1 MKLYYNS
8 GADVKSI
15 YTKKGFFMNTKRIV
29 VSDYQSNCYII
40 WDKNNKCGIIDPGSD
55 SQKITAFIND
65 RELKPEK
72 ILLTHGHF
80 DHIGAAKTISEK
92 YDIPVY
98 VNEKEMVVVKEGG
111 VMFGMEF
118 DIPKNIVFF
127 NDGDEISIGN
137 EKIKVIETPGHTAG
151 SSCFLVDNLLYSG
164 DTLFLG
170 TIGRWDFP
178 TGSLDELKNSV
189 LKTLFSLPEDITVY
203 PGHGFSTTIKKEKI
217 SNMII
222 GY

>member
-1 MKLYYNS
+1 
-8 GADVKSI
+8 
-15 YTKKGFFMNTKRIV
+15 MNTRRIV

-40 WDKNNKCGIIDPGSD
+40 WDEENNCGIIDPGSD
-55 SQKITAFIND
+55 SKKIISFINE
-65 RELKPEK
+65 RNLKPQK

-80 DHIGAAKTISEK
+80 DHIGAAEIISQEF
-92 YDIPVY
+92 DIPVY
-98 VNEKEMVVVKEGG
+98 VNKREMVVVKEGG
-111 VMFGMEF
+111 VMFGRQF

-127 NDGDEISIGN
+127 NDGEEILIGN

-151 SSCFLVDNLLYSG
+151 SSCFLTDNVLFSG

-178 TGSLDELKNSV
+178 TGSFDELKHSV
-189 LKTLFSLPEDITVY
+189 MDILFLLPDDITVY
-203 PGHGFSTTIKKEKI
+203 PGHGFSTTIEKEKT